1 MANEDEGSFRDGF
14 DILPPKLKKRK
25 VSCDSEICA
34 ICQVDRPGESLR
46 KGQQSSVEKV
56 IRASEQGRDEDVRA
70 RFVNYDADNGVHWHS
85 NCYAS
90 YTSEQNIRYTT
101 RSDPLKQ
108 ASRQDEYGAVPSRV
122 FRSGMTTV
130 DWSKCFICKN
140 KTYKKSRDLNV
151 CTFEACRSI
160 QLAAERKGDSS
171 MLHILN
177 GVNGDL
183 IAMEAKYHKNS
194 FATYVSK
201 KSTLGLA
208 KGEAVDSPHA
218 GFDILSE
225 FEYS

>member
-1 MANEDEGSFRDGF
+1 MASEDKASFPDGF

-46 KGQQSSVEKV
+46 KGQESSVEKV
-56 IRASEQGRDEDVRA
+56 IRASETRRDEEVRA
-70 RFVNYDADNGVHWHS
+70 RFVNHDADTGVHSHS

-108 ASRQDEYGAVPSRV
+108 ASCQDEHGAVPSRA
-122 FRSGMTTV
+122 FWSGMDPV
-130 DWSKCFICKN
+130 DWSKCLICKN
-140 KTYKKSRDLNV
+140 KTYKRSRDLTNV

-160 QLAAERKGDSS
+160 QLATERKGDSS

-183 IAMEAKYHKNS
+183 IAMEAKYHKNC
-194 FATYVSK
+194 FATICK
-201 KSTLGLA
+201 
-208 KGEAVDSPHA
+208 
-218 GFDILSE
+218 
-225 FEYS
+225 